1 MNNSIDQNL
10 KKLAASYYRGEMC
23 SITCCPFELKAGDH
37 RSYPTLKD
45 AIIFPTAGEATFQL
59 DYLSFHMKQG
69 KCLHACPGKQ
79 LTIMN
84 HGSTVFRYI
93 VIYYNG
99 KCPMLFEAR
108 LTNYDYLVLKLNQ
121 ILSYEEGLPLNSY
134 RKEILIGE
142 FFKHLFDSLQPV
154 DITTDADL
162 MKMTLDYIHDN
173 YSKKITLSA
182 LAEQVG
188 TSVDHLSYLFRKN
201 LNICPIDYLI
211 DYRIKLAIHLLQ
223 DSEGKSVSQIAES
236 IGYSDAAQFS
246 HIFKKRVGVSP
257 GTLRGR

>member
-1 MNNSIDQNL
+1 ML
-10 KKLAASYYRGEMC
+10 V
-23 SITCCPFELKAGDH
+23 
-37 RSYPTLKD
+37 
-45 AIIFPTAGEATFQL
+45 
-59 DYLSFHMKQG
+59 
-69 KCLHACPGKQ
+69 PGKQ

-162 MKMTLDYIHDN
+162 MKMTAGL
-173 YSKKITLSA
+173 YS
-182 LAEQVG
+182 
-188 TSVDHLSYLFRKN
+188 
-201 LNICPIDYLI
+201 
-211 DYRIKLAIHLLQ
+211 
-223 DSEGKSVSQIAES
+223 
-236 IGYSDAAQFS
+236 
-246 HIFKKRVGVSP
+246 
-257 GTLRGR
+257 